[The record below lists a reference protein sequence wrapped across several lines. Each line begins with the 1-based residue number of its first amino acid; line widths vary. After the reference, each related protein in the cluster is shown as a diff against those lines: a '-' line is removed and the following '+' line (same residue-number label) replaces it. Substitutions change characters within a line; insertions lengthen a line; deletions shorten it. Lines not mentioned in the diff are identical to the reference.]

1 MTLQELYGK
10 IGLQQ
15 EIAEKLNGLQ
25 PGFSFPEE
33 LIERMM
39 DMDAAEGAY
48 RELDALLTEDRD
60 HLKMLLCQMECARRT
75 YGQYQAKG
83 ISDEIFVETMKCFTR
98 FMDECGRMHGR
109 LFFDRGWW
117 TYRQISMSLFRI
129 GALEYEFRV
138 QEGEQVLSLHIP
150 SDADLSP
157 ESVDRSLAQAE
168 DFFRI
173 YYPAYAYSRY
183 ICDSWLLSPKLKE
196 LLPEGSRILA
206 FQERFRLLS
215 ADPEAPGFIQ
225 WIFQTPS
232 DTEVRILPERT
243 SLQRRTKAL
252 LLSGGS
258 IGAAYG
264 EIRRA

>member
-48 RELDALLTEDRD
+48 RELDALLTEDGD

-109 LFFDRGWW
+109 LFL
-117 TYRQISMSLFRI
+117 T
-129 GALEYEFRV
+129 GA
-138 QEGEQVLSLHIP
+138 GGP
-150 SDADLSP
+150 TG
-157 ESVDRSLAQAE
+157 RSA
-168 DFFRI
+168 
-173 YYPAYAYSRY
+173 
-183 ICDSWLLSPKLKE
+183 
-196 LLPEGSRILA
+196 
-206 FQERFRLLS
+206 
-215 ADPEAPGFIQ
+215 
-225 WIFQTPS
+225 
-232 DTEVRILPERT
+232 
-243 SLQRRTKAL
+243 
-252 LLSGGS
+252 
-258 IGAAYG
+258 
-264 EIRRA
+264 